1 MQIKLT
7 NSLTKSKE
15 IFKPLAENIVK
26 MYVCGPTVYDRAH
39 LGNAR
44 SAVVYDLLFRLL
56 RECFEQVVYVRNITD
71 VDDKIIIA
79 AREQQIPID
88 EITKQMTA
96 YYHEDMAAL
105 NCLEPTFEPR
115 ATAHITEMIV
125 MIQTLID
132 SGHAYVAE
140 GHVLFDIS
148 SYEQYGN
155 LAKRSIDSMIAGSRV
170 EVAPFKRNPMD
181 FVLWKPSLP
190 DEVKASFPSPWG
202 HGRPGW
208 HIECSA
214 MSAKYLGSEF
224 DIHGGGA
231 DLMFPHHENEIAQS
245 CSAHRTNKMASF
257 WVHNGFLTVN
267 GEKMS
272 KSLGNFK
279 TLREVIDTGI
289 SGWIIRFF
297 YLTAHYRKPLDLNAK
312 SFIDANKALQKFT
325 AALGDFNFDSPLIK
339 DEELLSILADDMN
352 TPKFIAKLYELAANG
367 EKERL
372 WYGLNLLGLEKF
384 PNIITII
391 PEEIHTLA
399 RKRQIAKSNKDWG
412 EADRLR
418 EKIEAAGFVIVDL
431 PQNGYNLKAK
441 NKHNV

>member
-7 NSLTKSKE
+7 NSLTKAKE
-15 IFKPLAENIVK
+15 ILKPLVDNTVK

-56 RECFEQVVYVRNITD
+56 RECVTQVIYVRNITD

-79 AREQQIPID
+79 AREQQISID
-88 EITKQMTA
+88 AITKQMTA
-96 YYHEDMAAL
+96 YYHEDMKEL

-115 ATAHITEMIV
+115 ATAHITEMIA
-125 MIQTLID
+125 MIQTLIEH
-132 SGHAYVAE
+132 GHAYVAE

-155 LAKRSIDSMIAGSRV
+155 LAKRSVDSMIAGSRV
-170 EVAPFKRNPMD
+170 EVAPFKRSPMD
-181 FVLWKPSLP
+181 FVLWKPALA

-245 CSAHRTNKMASF
+245 CSAHGTKKMASF
-257 WVHNGFLTVN
+257 WVHNGFLTVD

-312 SFIDANKALQKFT
+312 SFIDANKALQKF
-325 AALGDFNFDSPLIK
+325 AVALSDFNFASPLK
-339 DEELLSILADDMN
+339 RDEELLAILADDMN
-352 TPKFIAKLYELAANG
+352 TPKFIAKLHELAAAD

-384 PNIITII
+384 PNNKVII
-391 PEEIHTLA
+391 PEEIHLLA
-399 RKRQIAKSNKDWG
+399 RERQAAKSNKNWA

-418 EKIEAAGFVIVDL
+418 KEIEDAGFNIVDL
-431 PQNGYNLKAK
+431 PQNGYNLKEK
-441 NKHNV
+441 NKI